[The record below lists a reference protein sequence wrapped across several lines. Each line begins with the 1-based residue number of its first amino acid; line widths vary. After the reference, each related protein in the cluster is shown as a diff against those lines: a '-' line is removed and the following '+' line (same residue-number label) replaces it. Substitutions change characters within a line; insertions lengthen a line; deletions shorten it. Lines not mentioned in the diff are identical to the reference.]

1 MNSGL
6 FINDELLN
14 WDPVGN
20 IQDAGASFIGVIAL
34 VVLYL
39 LFNKKI
45 KGADIDLRLTKEIS
59 IDRDCWVVEIEDKNG
74 FNPFHNLDG

>member
-1 MNSGL
+1 MMEKLYNFVLDTLNKAIKLSLTFLCLGVIIQL
-6 FINDELLN
+6 LINDELLN

-39 LFNKKI
+39 LFNKK
-45 KGADIDLRLTKEIS
+45 
-59 IDRDCWVVEIEDKNG
+59 
-74 FNPFHNLDG
+74 

>member
-1 MNSGL
+1 MKKLYNFILETLNKAIKLSLTFLCLGVIIQL
-6 FINDELLN
+6 LINDELLN

-39 LFNKKI
+39 LFNKK
-45 KGADIDLRLTKEIS
+45 
-59 IDRDCWVVEIEDKNG
+59 
-74 FNPFHNLDG
+74 

>member
-1 MNSGL
+1 MEKLYNFILETLNKAIKLLLTFLCLGVIIQL
-6 FINDELLN
+6 LINDELLN

-39 LFNKKI
+39 LFNKK
-45 KGADIDLRLTKEIS
+45 
-59 IDRDCWVVEIEDKNG
+59 
-74 FNPFHNLDG
+74 